1 MTNPSRES
9 LLESIKPDMK
19 LNRAFFM
26 KIYGYEITTPGF
38 ARQALDKLKEVGCS
52 KEYTYYNQFVDE
64 YEEEYRQ
71 TMKEAAQWYQNR
83 KDDVKL
89 KKNDNKGVA
98 ACQNLQQ
105 KSDSELLT
113 LLKKLKES
121 GQL

>member
-1 MTNPSRES
+1 
-9 LLESIKPDMK
+9 
-19 LNRAFFM
+19 M

-52 KEYTYYNQFVDE
+52 KAYTYYNQFVDE

-71 TMKEAAQWYQNR
+71 IMKEAAQWYQKR

-89 KKNDNKGVA
+89 KKNDNKEVA